1 MRKGY
6 PTISIIT
13 VCYNSAETISDTINS
28 IAKQSYANKE
38 HIVVDGNSSDA
49 TMDIVRA
56 SSSISRFVSEPDKS
70 VYDAMNKGIA
80 LATGDVIGFLNSDDF
95 YIDEL
100 VLAQVA
106 EVFAD
111 SEVDAC
117 YADLLY
123 VDKKDTNKIVRY
135 WKSCPFVPGLFEDG
149 WMPAHPTFFVR
160 REVYEELG
168 GFDLDYRIQADFELT
183 MRFLEVYRIKSVH
196 IPKIFIK
203 MRVGGI
209 SNNSIVNII
218 KGNIEAYKACKKNH
232 LPISFLFNIKKIVS
246 RIPQFF
252 VRPTSS

>member
-1 MRKGY
+1 MK
-6 PTISIIT
+6 ISIIT
-13 VCYNSAETISDTINS
+13 VCYNSALTIGDTITS
-28 IAKQSYANKE
+28 VASQSYTDKE

-56 SSSISRFVSEPDKS
+56 SPSLSHFVSEPDKG

-80 LATGDVIGFLNSDDF
+80 LTTGDVIGFLNSDDF
-95 YIDEL
+95 YIDDS

-106 EVFAD
+106 AVFAD

-117 YADLLY
+117 YADLIY

-135 WKSCPFVPGLFEDG
+135 WKSRTFVPGLFEDG

-160 REVYEELG
+160 RGVYEELG
-168 GFDLDYRIQADFELT
+168 GFDLDYKIQADFELT
-183 MRFLEVYRIKSVH
+183 MRFLEIYRVKSVY

-203 MRVGGI
+203 MRVGGV
-209 SNNSIVNII
+209 SNNSIVNIV

-232 LPISFLFNIKKIVS
+232 LNISLLFNIKKIAS

-252 VRPTSS
+252 VRPNS